1 MASYIVA
8 ITGASGAAY
17 GIRLIEEFL
26 RRGDDVELVI
36 SPAGFLLL
44 KEELSI
50 EVAVKEDAGKVIIN
64 HLKGK
69 EGKTLKGALNF
80 NAHDDLM
87 ARFASGSSYSTKR
100 SKTMVV
106 IPASMGT
113 IARIAGGISGN
124 LIERAADCIIKEGGQ
139 LIVVP
144 RETPLSMIHLEN
156 MLRLSR
162 AGVRIIPAMP
172 AFYNKPKTIED
183 MVDFVVGKVLD
194 ALGIENEL
202 YNRWK
207 G

>member
-17 GIRLIEEFL
+17 GVRLIEEFL
-26 RRGDDVELVI
+26 LRGDDVELII

-50 EVAVKEDAGKVIIN
+50 EVGDKDDAGKVIVDY
-64 HLKGK
+64 LKVK
-69 EGKTLKGALNF
+69 EGFTLKGSINY
-80 NAHDDLM
+80 NAHDDLT
-87 ARFASGSSYSTKR
+87 ARFASGSSCQKI
-100 SKTMVV
+100 MVV

-113 IARIAGGISGN
+113 VARIAAGISGN
-124 LIERAADCIIKEGGQ
+124 LIERAADCIIKEGGR
-139 LIVVP
+139 LVVVP
-144 RETPLSMIHLEN
+144 RETPLSTIHLEN
-156 MLRLSR
+156 MLRLAR
-162 AGVRIIPAMP
+162 AGAVMIPAMP
-172 AFYNKPKTIED
+172 AFYNKPKAIED